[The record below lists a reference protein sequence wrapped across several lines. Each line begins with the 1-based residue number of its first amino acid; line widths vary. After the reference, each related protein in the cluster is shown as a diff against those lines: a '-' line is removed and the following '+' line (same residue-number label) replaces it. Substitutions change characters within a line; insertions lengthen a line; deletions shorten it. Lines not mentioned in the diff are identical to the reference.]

1 MERAKLRA
9 RVDLAETIALA
20 CAMRYGV
27 FLAGAGVALL
37 MVAPAGGGLA
47 QAAGAPAAIPG
58 AFVVHGRPLAHSF
71 GKTISVYA
79 KPRALVSL
87 DGCRSSAA
95 RVRLKGKTG
104 TISAR
109 VSCPGLRGRVD
120 LSAKLAG
127 TKLRGTF
134 GKRRFSAGRLGS
146 LRAPVS
152 GPPGAS
158 ALGHLGSV
166 FAVTRHADSELST
179 IGKTTVARTE
189 LVVLLKAGATV
200 AQANAALDS
209 DGARLASS
217 SPVSTLLLVS
227 IPDPGS
233 AKALQS
239 VASSLRSKPGIQS
252 VFLSPMSAT
261 EELPPLFTTPL
272 STGDAGKL
280 HHLLAAGMPAA
291 WNARHAIVAAN
302 QPTLVIAD
310 HFGNGPLSSHVA
322 ATYDTSELKKLAKR
336 DSHGYHV
343 VGIAAG
349 DFANDGTPAG
359 SVTGVFPATAK
370 LVLFDA
376 TGFSYPATSAEL
388 IKLMSSIP
396 GRIVLNTSL
405 GSQFDDAESRAEAS
419 DWAVQVRHAG
429 LEDRVVHAASAGND
443 AASTTDNGV
452 WSPAGVRNDLT
463 NSIGDP
469 ITPLQNTLAVEN
481 LTDSG
486 APLYTP
492 GCLSLLSDRGG
503 NIAAV
508 GENVYSNLLGSNA
521 GFLSGTS
528 MASPQV
534 AALAEYLWTIAPGL
548 KSEQIVS
555 AIERNG
561 LPPLPNDAGHCGTD
575 LPSAPR
581 LAAYASL
588 LSLDQAPLS
597 PAKAPVRFAVLDA
610 NGDGQFDGKDLSL
623 LGPAVLRASDAGHPD
638 WSRFDL
644 NGDGYT
650 GGARAVPFDL
660 DLGTPAGAP
669 PHLGTVTETI
679 EGLQVPFDETKVT
692 DGSILCYYAYSPLYT
707 GTAAARTSLLKTY
720 CTRAADILVISRYG
734 HVSCTAVIDTLGQEH
749 ESDSPPPNVG
759 PLEWSAPCSASL
771 AATILGVAYTAG
783 STAHTHVSLGFDPT
797 TGAVTMESDGDG
809 KGTATGGPPPPPNG
823 SLGGDGD
830 TQVDL
835 QFTVTAPVTFHV
847 LGTWSIAAGTDPV
860 SFMRT
865 SPPIGLVIPYD
876 PSGSKDITGTLQP
889 GSYEYFVDLH
899 GAVDTGMVS
908 YAMTLTL
915 TPSG

>member
-1 MERAKLRA
+1 
-9 RVDLAETIALA
+9 
-20 CAMRYGV
+20 MRYGV
-27 FLAGAGVALL
+27 LLAGAGVALL

-146 LRAPVS
+146 LRVPVS

-158 ALGHLGSV
+158 ALGHLRSV

-252 VFLSPMSAT
+252 VFLSPMSET
-261 EELPPLFTTPL
+261 EELPPLFTTPFP
-272 STGDAGKL
+272 TGDAGKL
-280 HHLLAAGMPAA
+280 HHLLAAGLPAA

-534 AALAEYLWTIAPGL
+534 AAVAEYLWTIAPAL
-548 KSEQIVS
+548 SSEQIVS
-555 AIERNG
+555 AIEKNG
-561 LPPLPNDAGHCGTD
+561 LAPLPNDAGHCGTD

-623 LGPAVLRASDAGHPD
+623 LAPTVLRASDAGHPD

-660 DLGTPAGAP
+660 DLGTLPGEP

-679 EGLQVPFDETKVT
+679 EGLQVPFDETHAT
-692 DGSILCYYAYSPLYT
+692 DGSILCYYAYSPLFST
-707 GTAAARTSLLKTY
+707 SPASVSVRTSLLKSY
-720 CTRAADILVISRYG
+720 CTRAADILVVNRNASAEC
-734 HVSCTAVIDTLGQEH
+734 SAVIDSAGKLVD
-749 ESDSPPPNVG
+749 DSEPD
-759 PLEWSAPCSASL
+759 
-771 AATILGVAYTAG
+771 GVAPFDRDEHCGFSLPNSVEGTTYTATMD
-783 STAHTHVSLGFDPT
+783 SHQHAVLARTLD
-797 TGAVTMESDGDG
+797 TGAVSMTLSGSATASLSPGSCPPCSFYQAAAIENSDF
-809 KGTATGGPPPPPNG
+809 T
-823 SLGGDGD
+823 
-830 TQVDL
+830 
-835 QFTVTAPVTFHV
+835 FTVTAPVQFHV
-847 LGTWSIAAGTDPV
+847 LSTWGGYVADPV
-860 SFMRT
+860 LFVQT
-865 SPPIGLVIPYD
+865 SPTVGPVIPND
-876 PSGSKDITGTLQP
+876 TSGHQDVTGTLQP
-889 GSYEYFVDLH
+889 GSYEYSTEVQTYGDDNKSSTFSL
-899 GAVDTGMVS
+899 S
-908 YAMTLTL
+908 LTL
-915 TPSG
+915 TP